1 MTTNSRVIQHKRV
14 VEISS
19 TRKIAIGIV
28 EVLIGLLIYF
38 VFVAKTAGDVLTK
51 FVMTPGGIVQGLMAD
66 WILPSKVTLAVLA
79 VLSLA
84 IGIFQLVK
92 GFGKWTNLMVGI
104 CALCLIFGFLVW
116 QAAGKQL
123 NLAGMLSS
131 AVLLAVPITLG
142 AFSGI
147 LAERSGIVN
156 IAIEG
161 MMLMA
166 SMAAAIVGSVTKSPW
181 IGLLGG
187 ILSAI
192 LLALLLGVLSIKYK
206 INQVISGTVINIFSA
221 GLTAFISQKFL
232 QQIQGLN
239 NPQMFTR
246 VPLPGLADIPLIG
259 PILFN
264 QNIFVYLMFV
274 ILIVLQ
280 LALFQTRWG
289 LRLRS
294 VGEHPKAADTL
305 GINVIRTRYMGV
317 ILSGLVA
324 GIAGAFFT
332 LGSVGRFDEG
342 MTAGKGFIGLAAMIF
357 GNWMPIGAIG
367 AGMLFGFAD
376 AIGSKLSL
384 LGSAIPP
391 QFMAMAPY
399 LITMIVLAGFIGK
412 GQAPALMT
420 GRYSLTFWGV
430 YCMFF
435 RVIKLS
441 GRSYFCHVDG

>member
-1 MTTNSRVIQHKRV
+1 MTENSLVHKHRRV
-14 VEISS
+14 VEISH
-19 TRKIAIGIV
+19 TRKIVIGVV
-28 EVLIGLLIYF
+28 EILIGLLIYF
-38 VFVAKTAGDVLTK
+38 IFAAKTSGESLTK
-51 FVMTPGGIVQGLMAD
+51 FVMTPGGIDQGQLSD
-66 WILPSKVTLAVLA
+66 WILPSKITLIILAV
-79 VLSLA
+79 VSLL
-84 IGIFQLVK
+84 IGIYQIIK
-92 GFGKWTNLMVGI
+92 GFGKWTNMQIGI
-104 CALCLIFGFLVW
+104 CSLFLIFSFLVW
-116 QAAGKQL
+116 QAADRQL

-147 LAERSGIVN
+147 LAERSGIIN
-156 IAIEG
+156 ISIEG

-166 SMAAAIVGSVTKSPW
+166 SMAAAITGSVTKNPW

-187 ILSAI
+187 ILSSV
-192 LLALLLGVLSIKYK
+192 LLALILGVLSIKYK
-206 INQVISGTVINIFSA
+206 VNQTISGTVINIFSA

-232 QQIQGLN
+232 QHTQTLN
-239 NPQMFTR
+239 NPKMFTR
-246 VPLPGLADIPLIG
+246 VPLPGLADIPLVG
-259 PILFN
+259 PILFH
-264 QNIFVYLMFV
+264 QNIFVYLMFI

-289 LRLRS
+289 LRLRA

-317 ILSGLVA
+317 ILSGVVA

-357 GNWMPIGAIG
+357 GNWMPTGALG
-367 AGMLFGFAD
+367 AGLLFGFAD

-384 LGSAIPP
+384 LGSSIPP

-412 GQAPALMT
+412 GQAPAAE
-420 GRYSLTFWGV
+420 GEPYA
-430 YCMFF
+430 
-435 RVIKLS
+435 KE
-441 GRSYFCHVDG
+441 

>member
-1 MTTNSRVIQHKRV
+1 MTTTSEVIHHKRIHEV
-14 VEISS
+14 SPA
-19 TRKIAIGIV
+19 RKLGMGIV
-28 EVLIGLLIYF
+28 EILLAVVIFF
-38 VFVAKTAGDVLTK
+38 VFALNTSGEVTTR
-51 FVMTPGGIVQGLMAD
+51 FVMTPGGIVQGTMRDL
-66 WILPSKVTLAVLA
+66 ILPSR
-79 VLSLA
+79 LSLMLIA
-84 IGIFQLVK
+84 GIVLIIGIVQVIK
-92 GFGKWTNLMVGI
+92 GFEHQTNLMVGI
-104 CALCLIFGFLVW
+104 AGLGLMLAFLIW
-116 QAAGKQL
+116 QAAGMSL

-147 LAERSGIVN
+147 LAERCGIIN

-166 SMAAAIVGSVTKSPW
+166 SMTAAIAGSVTKNVW
-181 IGLLGG
+181 LGLLGG
-187 ILSAI
+187 ILSAV
-192 LLALLLGVLSIKYK
+192 LLALILGVLSIKYK
-206 INQVISGTVINIFSA
+206 VNQTISGTVINIFST
-221 GLTAFISQKFL
+221 GMTAFISQKFL
-232 QQIQGLN
+232 QTQQGLN
-239 NPQMFTR
+239 QPIMFTR
-246 VPLPGLADIPLIG
+246 VPIPLLADIPLVG

-264 QNIFVYLMFV
+264 QNIFVYLMFI

-305 GINVIRTRYMGV
+305 GINVIKTRYMGI
-317 ILSGLVA
+317 ILSGVVA
-324 GIAGAFFT
+324 GIGGAFFT

-357 GNWMPIGAIG
+357 GNWMPLGSLG
-367 AGMLFGFAD
+367 AGLLFGFAD

-384 LGSAIPP
+384 LGSVIPP

-412 GQAPALMT
+412 GQAPAAE
-420 GRYSLTFWGV
+420 GEPYE
-430 YCMFF
+430 
-435 RVIKLS
+435 KE
-441 GRSYFCHVDG
+441 

>member
-66 WILPSKVTLAVLA
+66 WILPSKITLAVLA

-92 GFGKWTNLMVGI
+92 GFGKWSNLMVGI

-274 ILIVLQ
+274 ILIMLQ
-280 LALFQTRWG
+280 MALFQTRWG

-412 GQAPALMT
+412 GQAPAAE
-420 GRYSLTFWGV
+420 GEPYE
-430 YCMFF
+430 
-435 RVIKLS
+435 KE
-441 GRSYFCHVDG
+441 

>member
-1 MTTNSRVIQHKRV
+1 MTENSLVHKHRRV
-14 VEISS
+14 VEISH
-19 TRKIAIGIV
+19 TRKIVIGVV
-28 EVLIGLLIYF
+28 EILIGLLIYF
-38 VFVAKTAGDVLTK
+38 IFAAKTSGESLTK
-51 FVMTPGGIVQGLMAD
+51 FVMTPGGIDQGQLSD
-66 WILPSKVTLAVLA
+66 WILPSKITLIILAV
-79 VLSLA
+79 VSLL
-84 IGIFQLVK
+84 IGIYQIIK
-92 GFGKWTNLMVGI
+92 GFGKWTNMQIGI
-104 CALCLIFGFLVW
+104 CSLFLIFSFLVW
-116 QAAGKQL
+116 QAADRQL

-147 LAERSGIVN
+147 LAERSGIIN
-156 IAIEG
+156 ISIEG

-166 SMAAAIVGSVTKSPW
+166 SMAAAITGSVTKNPW

-187 ILSAI
+187 ILSSV
-192 LLALLLGVLSIKYK
+192 LLALILGVLSIKYK
-206 INQVISGTVINIFSA
+206 VNQTISGTVINIFSA

-232 QQIQGLN
+232 QHTQTLN
-239 NPQMFTR
+239 NPKMFTR
-246 VPLPGLADIPLIG
+246 VPLPGLADIPLVG

-264 QNIFVYLMFV
+264 QNIFVYLMFI

-289 LRLRS
+289 LRLRA

-317 ILSGLVA
+317 ILSGVVA

-357 GNWMPIGAIG
+357 GNWMPTGALG
-367 AGMLFGFAD
+367 AGLLFGFAD

-384 LGSAIPP
+384 LGSSIPP

-412 GQAPALMT
+412 GQAPAAE
-420 GRYSLTFWGV
+420 GEPYE
-430 YCMFF
+430 
-435 RVIKLS
+435 KE
-441 GRSYFCHVDG
+441 

>member
-1 MTTNSRVIQHKRV
+1 MTTTTNVIRHKRIYDV
-14 VEISS
+14 SPA
-19 TRKIAIGIV
+19 RKLGMGIV
-28 EVLIGLLIYF
+28 EIAISLLIFF
-38 VFVAKTAGDVLTK
+38 VFALKTQAEHFTR
-51 FVMTPGGIVQGLMAD
+51 FVMTPGGISQGTMRDLV
-66 WILPSKVTLAVLA
+66 LPSRTTLFVLA
-79 VLSLA
+79 AIVLA
-84 IGIFQLVK
+84 IGIYQLVK
-92 GFGKWTNLMVGI
+92 GFGRQTNLMVGLS
-104 CALCLIFGFLVW
+104 AVALIFGFLVW
-116 QAAGKQL
+116 QAAGMSL

-147 LAERSGIVN
+147 LAERSGIIN
-156 IAIEG
+156 ISIEG

-166 SMAAAIVGSVTKSPW
+166 SMAAAIVGSVTKNFW
-181 IGLLGG
+181 AGLLGG
-187 ILSAI
+187 ILASVA
-192 LLALLLGVLSIKYK
+192 LALILGVLSIKYK
-206 INQVISGTVINIFSA
+206 VNQTISGTVINIFST
-221 GLTAFISQKFL
+221 GMTAFISQKFL
-232 QQIQGLN
+232 QGNQGLN
-239 NPQMFTR
+239 QPPMFSR
-246 VPLPGLADIPLIG
+246 VPIPLLADIPLIG

-264 QNIFVYLMFV
+264 QNIFVYLMII

-305 GINVIRTRYMGV
+305 GINVIKTRYMGV
-317 ILSGLVA
+317 ILSGVVA

-357 GNWMPIGAIG
+357 GNWMPIGSLG
-367 AGMLFGFAD
+367 AGLLFGFAD

-384 LGSAIPP
+384 LGSSIPP

-412 GQAPALMT
+412 GQAPAAE
-420 GRYSLTFWGV
+420 GEPYE
-430 YCMFF
+430 
-435 RVIKLS
+435 KE
-441 GRSYFCHVDG
+441 

>member
-1 MTTNSRVIQHKRV
+1 MTENSLVHKHRRV
-14 VEISS
+14 VEISH
-19 TRKIAIGIV
+19 TRKIVIGVV
-28 EVLIGLLIYF
+28 EILIGLLIYF
-38 VFVAKTAGDVLTK
+38 FFAAKTSGEALTK
-51 FVMTPGGIVQGLMAD
+51 FVMTPGGIDQGQLSD
-66 WILPSKVTLAVLA
+66 WILPSKITLIILAV
-79 VLSLA
+79 VSLL
-84 IGIFQLVK
+84 IGIYQIIK
-92 GFGKWTNLMVGI
+92 GFGKWTNMQIGI
-104 CALCLIFGFLVW
+104 CSLFLIFSFLVW
-116 QAAGKQL
+116 QAADRQL

-147 LAERSGIVN
+147 LAERSGIIN
-156 IAIEG
+156 ISIEG

-166 SMAAAIVGSVTKSPW
+166 SMAAAITGSITKNPW

-187 ILSAI
+187 ILSSV
-192 LLALLLGVLSIKYK
+192 LLALILGVLSIKYK
-206 INQVISGTVINIFSA
+206 VNQTISGTVINIFSA

-232 QQIQGLN
+232 QHTQTLN
-239 NPQMFTR
+239 NPKMFTR
-246 VPLPGLADIPLIG
+246 VPLPGLADIPLVG

-264 QNIFVYLMFV
+264 QNIFVYLMFI

-289 LRLRS
+289 LRLRA

-317 ILSGLVA
+317 ILSGVVA

-357 GNWMPIGAIG
+357 GNWMPTGALG
-367 AGMLFGFAD
+367 AGLLFGFAD

-384 LGSAIPP
+384 LGSSIPP

-412 GQAPALMT
+412 GQAPAAE
-420 GRYSLTFWGV
+420 GEPYE
-430 YCMFF
+430 
-435 RVIKLS
+435 KE
-441 GRSYFCHVDG
+441 

>member
-1 MTTNSRVIQHKRV
+1 MTTNSRIIEHKRV
-14 VEISS
+14 VEVSS
-19 TRKIAIGIV
+19 TRKLVVGIV

-38 VFVAKTAGDVLTK
+38 IFALKTASGALTR
-51 FVMTPGGIVQGLMAD
+51 FVMTPGGIDQGFMAD
-66 WILPSKVTLAVLA
+66 WILPSKITLTVLA
-79 VLSLA
+79 IAALL
-84 IGIFQLVK
+84 IGIYQLIR
-92 GFGKWTNLMVGI
+92 GFGRWTNLMVGI
-104 CALCLIFGFLVW
+104 CALFLIFGFLVW
-116 QAAGKQL
+116 QAADKQL

-156 IAIEG
+156 ISIEG

-166 SMAAAIVGSVTKSPW
+166 SMVAAIVGSVTKNPW
-181 IGLLGG
+181 LGLLGG
-187 ILSAI
+187 ILSSI
-192 LLALLLGVLSIKYK
+192 LLALILGVLSIKYK
-206 INQVISGTVINIFSA
+206 VNQTISGTVINIFSA

-232 QQIQGLN
+232 QHTPLLN
-239 NPQMFTR
+239 TPKLFPR
-246 VPLPGLADIPLIG
+246 VPIPGLASIPLIG

-280 LALFQTRWG
+280 LALFETRWG

-324 GIAGAFFT
+324 GIAGSFFT

-357 GNWMPIGAIG
+357 GNWMPVGAIG

-412 GQAPALMT
+412 GQAPAAE
-420 GRYSLTFWGV
+420 GEPYE
-430 YCMFF
+430 
-435 RVIKLS
+435 KE
-441 GRSYFCHVDG
+441 

>member
-66 WILPSKVTLAVLA
+66 WILPSKITLAVLA

-131 AVLLAVPITLG
+131 AVLLAVPITLA

-156 IAIEG
+156 ISIEG

-166 SMAAAIVGSVTKSPW
+166 SMAAAIVGSVTKNPW
-181 IGLLGG
+181 FGLLGG
-187 ILSAI
+187 VISAI

-412 GQAPALMT
+412 GQAPAAE
-420 GRYSLTFWGV
+420 GEAYE
-430 YCMFF
+430 
-435 RVIKLS
+435 KE
-441 GRSYFCHVDG
+441 

>member
-1 MTTNSRVIQHKRV
+1 MTENSLVHKHRRV
-14 VEISS
+14 VEISH
-19 TRKIAIGIV
+19 TRKIVIGVV
-28 EVLIGLLIYF
+28 EILIGLLIYF
-38 VFVAKTAGDVLTK
+38 IFAAKTSGESLTK
-51 FVMTPGGIVQGLMAD
+51 FVMTPGGIDQGQLSD
-66 WILPSKVTLAVLA
+66 WILPSKITLIILAV
-79 VLSLA
+79 VSLL
-84 IGIFQLVK
+84 IGIYQIIK
-92 GFGKWTNLMVGI
+92 GFGKWTNMQIGI
-104 CALCLIFGFLVW
+104 CSLFLIFSFLVW
-116 QAAGKQL
+116 QAADRQL

-147 LAERSGIVN
+147 LAERSGIIN
-156 IAIEG
+156 ISIEG

-166 SMAAAIVGSVTKSPW
+166 SMAAAITGSVTKNPW

-187 ILSAI
+187 ILSSV
-192 LLALLLGVLSIKYK
+192 LLALILGVLSIKYK
-206 INQVISGTVINIFSA
+206 VNQTISGTVINIFSA

-232 QQIQGLN
+232 QHTQTLN
-239 NPQMFTR
+239 NPKMFTR
-246 VPLPGLADIPLIG
+246 VPLPGLADIPLVG

-264 QNIFVYLMFV
+264 QNIFVYLMFI

-289 LRLRS
+289 LRLRA

-317 ILSGLVA
+317 ILSGVVA

-357 GNWMPIGAIG
+357 GNWMPTGALG
-367 AGMLFGFAD
+367 AGLLFGFAD

-384 LGSAIPP
+384 LGSSIPP

-412 GQAPALMT
+412 GHAPAAE
-420 GRYSLTFWGV
+420 GEPYE
-430 YCMFF
+430 
-435 RVIKLS
+435 KE
-441 GRSYFCHVDG
+441 